1 MNQYAL
7 KLKKKVRIIGGI
19 ITLVAGYDYFLDIRK
34 VDGVF
39 DIMGEYKSPKWAISR
54 KVQFS
59 SILFATRAVDFKDKM
74 VLMM

>member
-19 ITLVAGYDYFLDIRK
+19 ITLIAGYDYFLDIRK

-39 DIMGEYKSPKWAISR
+39 DIKGEYKSP
-54 KVQFS
+54 
-59 SILFATRAVDFKDKM
+59 
-74 VLMM
+74 

>member
-1 MNQYAL
+1 L

-19 ITLVAGYDYFLDIRK
+19 ITLIAGYDYFLDIRR

-39 DIMGEYKSPKWAISR
+39 DIKGEYNSPKWAISR

-59 SILFATRAVDFKDKM
+59 SILFATKATDFKDKM